1 METAKATELVSV
13 LCYQQRLFGSI
24 ADLLKRF
31 VCANQIKS
39 LFASLHGESA
49 KQVQVL
55 LRNSKYISGPN
66 YLLLNIMVIYPSK
79 IFWLIMPMDHYIVLN
94 IYVN

>member
-31 VCANQIKS
+31 ICANQIKS
-39 LFASLHGESA
+39 LFASLHGVERSKDDF
-49 KQVQVL
+49 KQARFFIEDGQT
-55 LRNSKYISGPN
+55 
-66 YLLLNIMVIYPSK
+66 
-79 IFWLIMPMDHYIVLN
+79 FQFFF
-94 IYVN
+94 